1 MGQVYVRRNRTKRD
15 SIKQEIAV
23 SCGKYINWLIGA
35 GFIFQDTGTDKVYS
49 SNREMGEGRER
60 EKLERERC
68 GLGGGGRRQR
78 EEQRLTD

>member
-35 GFIFQDTGTDKVYS
+35 GFIFPVTGTDKVYS
-49 SNREMGEGRER
+49 SNREKREGRER
-60 EKLERERC
+60 ERLEREKW
-68 GLGGGGRRQR
+68 GGGGGGGRERGR
-78 EEQRLTD
+78 D